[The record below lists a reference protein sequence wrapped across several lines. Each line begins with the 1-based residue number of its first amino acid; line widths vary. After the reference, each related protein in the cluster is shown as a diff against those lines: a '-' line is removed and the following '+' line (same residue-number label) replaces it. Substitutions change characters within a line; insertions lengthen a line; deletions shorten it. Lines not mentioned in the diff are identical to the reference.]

1 MSAHPR
7 ERLMAYADGELDRHA
22 ASEIERHLDTCTE
35 CSRELSIVNSLKGAM
50 KEMESNQ
57 SRDVWGAVHRRLT
70 TPVGWLLILG
80 GTLFWVV
87 LAVVRW
93 FQAELTVEWL
103 ASTAVVTG
111 LIMLFVAVGS
121 EQYRNWKI
129 ERYKDVER

>member
-22 ASEIERHLDTCTE
+22 ASEIERHLDGCTE

>member
-7 ERLMAYADGELDRHA
+7 ERLMAYADGELDGHA
-22 ASEIERHLDTCTE
+22 ASEIERHLDGCTE

-50 KEMESNQ
+50 KAMESNQ
-57 SRDVWGAVHRRLT
+57 SRDLWGAVHRRLT

-80 GTLFWVV
+80 GTLFWVA
-87 LAVVRW
+87 LAAVRW

-103 ASTAVVTG
+103 ASTAIGTG
-111 LIMLFVAVGS
+111 LVMLLVAVGF

>member
-22 ASEIERHLDTCTE
+22 ASEIERHLDGCTE
-35 CSRELSIVNSLKGAM
+35 CSRELSIVNGLKGAM

-111 LIMLFVAVGS
+111 LVMLLVAVGS